1 MSFSASFL
9 FQGQFVSDP
18 FPAVSERGV
27 GPTVKGTLKVREGKP
42 WPRKEIR
49 Q

>member
-1 MSFSASFL
+1 MSFSAFCSRM
-9 FQGQFVSDP
+9 GVSLIHP

-27 GPTVKGTLKVREGKP
+27 GPTVKGKVKAGKRN
-42 WPRKEIR
+42 WPSRGIR